1 MMRPPATR
9 RIKMTPTGYVF
20 DAYGTLFDVH
30 AAMRAHA
37 RALGDRWEAVSATW
51 RTKQLEYSWVRGL
64 MGSYS
69 DFWRL
74 TEEALDYAL
83 ALHGVGND
91 ALRSA
96 LLDAYWTLDAYA
108 DVSPT
113 LERLRRDGARTA
125 ILSNGSPEMVTAA
138 IRSAKL
144 DTLIDDT
151 FSVDAV
157 KVFKTAPE
165 TYRMVTDAWD
175 AKPKK
180 IVFVSSNRWDIAGAC
195 KFGFHPVWINR
206 SGAPDEY
213 VKYAPKRVIGS
224 LDEL

>member
-1 MMRPPATR
+1 
-9 RIKMTPTGYVF
+9 
-20 DAYGTLFDVH
+20 
-30 AAMRAHA
+30 
-37 RALGDRWEAVSATW
+37 
-51 RTKQLEYSWVRGL
+51 
-64 MGSYS
+64 
-69 DFWRL
+69 
-74 TEEALDYAL
+74 
-83 ALHGVGND
+83 
-91 ALRSA
+91 
-96 LLDAYWTLDAYA
+96 
-108 DVSPT
+108 
-113 LERLRRDGARTA
+113 
-125 ILSNGSPEMVTAA
+125 
-138 IRSAKL
+138 
-144 DTLIDDT
+144 LIDDT